1 MTALKEG
8 RLVRIPQKNPRK
20 QKPNNSRGK
29 FLKIQEEDQIN
40 IGRMEG
46 DGHWLDPGDREEGET
61 KDECEISDLNKQ
73 MDWDEV
79 T

>member
-1 MTALKEG
+1 
-8 RLVRIPQKNPRK
+8 
-20 QKPNNSRGK
+20 
-29 FLKIQEEDQIN
+29 
-40 IGRMEG
+40 MEG